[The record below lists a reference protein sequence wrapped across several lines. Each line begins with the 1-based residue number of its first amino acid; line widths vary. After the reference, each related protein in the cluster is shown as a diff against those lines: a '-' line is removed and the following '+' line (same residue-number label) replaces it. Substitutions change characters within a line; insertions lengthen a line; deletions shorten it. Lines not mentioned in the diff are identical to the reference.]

1 LLLFDGCLLSFYT
14 VIQLHHFLWNS
25 KANRGDTVLVG
36 YEIPVASLIN
46 KSGQM
51 FATLGV
57 VAEQCSHIGFVWNFI
72 SGEVLYL

>member
-1 LLLFDGCLLSFYT
+1 M
-14 VIQLHHFLWNS
+14 
-25 KANRGDTVLVG
+25 LVG

-46 KSGQM
+46 KGGQM

-57 VAEQCSHIGFVWNFI
+57 VAELCSHIGFLWNFI